1 MTMEDLDTRVLR
13 TCARL
18 LEEGQAAVLVT
29 VARTWG
35 SSPRPPGA
43 LMVLGA
49 DGLTVGSVSGGCIED
64 DLIARLR
71 ASGPAALCPDGL
83 PQVLRYGIDEDTAH
97 RFGLP
102 CGGTIELVLEPLGPQ
117 SRIAALLEALHA
129 REVVQRTL
137 NLRTGEVSLH
147 ASPHSDATPSLSE
160 EHLRVVLG
168 PRYRLLVIGAGDLS
182 QYLCAMAQG
191 LGFDITV
198 CDPRI
203 EHRQG
208 WTLPGVSIVSEM
220 PDDVVQSLQP
230 DERTAVIA
238 LTHDP
243 KLDDL
248 ALMDALKTR
257 AFYVGAIGSRV
268 NNQRRRERLREHFDL
283 SEEEVERLRGPAG
296 LYIGSKTPAEI
307 ALSIL
312 AEIVAAKNGIQLPAP
327 MQVGHAKNA
336 QERHTDL
343 LAPSCVRL

>member
-1 MTMEDLDTRVLR
+1 MEDLDTRVLR

-18 LEEGQAAVLVT
+18 LDEGRSAILVT

-43 LMVLGA
+43 LMVLGP

-64 DLIARLR
+64 DLVARLR
-71 ASGPAALCPDGL
+71 EAGPAALCPGGL
-83 PQVLRYGIDEDTAH
+83 PQVLRYGIDEETAH
-97 RFGLP
+97 RYGLP
-102 CGGTIELVLEPLGPQ
+102 CGGTIELVLEPLAAR
-117 SRIAALLEALHA
+117 SRIHALLDALHA
-129 REVVQRTL
+129 REVVRRNL
-137 NLRTGEVSLH
+137 DLRTGEVTLD
-147 ASPHSDATPSLSE
+147 AAPHSDAVPSLSDE
-160 EHLRVVLG
+160 RLSLVLG

-182 QYLCAMAQG
+182 QYLCAMALG

-208 WTLPGVSIVSEM
+208 WTLSEVSLVSEM
-220 PDDVVQSLQP
+220 PDDVVQALRP

-248 ALMDALKTR
+248 ALMDALKTK
-257 AFYVGAIGSRV
+257 AFYVGAIGSRL
-268 NNQRRRERLREHFDL
+268 NNQRRRERLCEHFDL
-283 SEEEVERLRGPAG
+283 TEAEVERLRGPAG

-312 AEIVAAKNGIQLPAP
+312 AEIVAAKNGIALPAQ

-336 QERHTDL
+336 QERNPAL
-343 LAPSCVRL
+343 LEPSCTRH